1 MTFVLFKGRMHMKK
15 SLYIYNCGEFFEP
28 FAGYQYHLYNL
39 IFPND
44 IEHKSERL
52 VQSFEKCRKNN
63 INAIWASESLYVQG
77 NSKEQFYN
85 ILEHNLHPVYDSAK
99 LQGYDIWLLK

>member
-1 MTFVLFKGRMHMKK
+1 MNRLLDINIIFTILF
-15 SLYIYNCGEFFEP
+15 
-28 FAGYQYHLYNL
+28 
-39 IFPND
+39 FPND